1 MIGCLLIAAAAVSCQ
16 TEETVE
22 EEPSLVLSQ
31 DIVAVPCEGGNAFT
45 VTVEANNDWEARI
58 NEEAGWITVSP
69 MSGKAGKTEISISAE
84 GHLGHKS
91 RMGGVIFDSKTI
103 RKQISV
109 AQAPAPN
116 LDKITLD
123 AEEVDFEY
131 DADKKTV
138 NLTANVDWTA
148 VPDVSGDWF
157 TVTPLEGKA
166 GNATLEINVT
176 KNSGKSGRTVVFAF
190 NGGDA
195 PESTLTIFQEAFE
208 SIVPSTYSVEF
219 DSDGNSE
226 NNKVTIEANCAW
238 SATSSASWLSI
249 NPASG
254 TKGQKVEMSIA
265 AEANTSTKA
274 RTGKITLKSAN
285 SEEVIEVT
293 QAGYQ
298 AALTVLASF
307 KCNVSPQYTC
317 ARSPRW
323 ATPDD
328 SRNYGVTVTG
338 EGIGY
343 PEEEGSK
350 SYMIWVT
357 GELYTRPSTFAFIA
371 AAEGHYAVNKIAE
384 GDALVWH
391 LFIESAKKGAKVNC
405 KVALRETDAT
415 PRHWNLEYSTDN
427 GTNWIAIDTGTS
439 ISCSNGKTANIDV
452 LKKNTAYPYQGTFT
466 LPEAVI
472 GKEVLVRTIVVD
484 MISVDNKTRTAANGT
499 VRFTDFTID
508 GTAYD
513 GPIFTLEQ

>member
-1 MIGCLLIAAAAVSCQ
+1 MLIAAAAVSCQ

-31 DIVAVPCEGGNAFT
+31 DIVAVPCEGGNSYT
-45 VTVEANNDWEARI
+45 VSVEANNDWEARV
-58 NEEAGWITVSP
+58 NEEAAWITVSP
-69 MSGKAGKTEISISAE
+69 MSGKAGKTEITISAE

-103 RKQISV
+103 RKQISI

-208 SIVPSTYSVEF
+208 SIIPSTYSVEF
-219 DSDGNSE
+219 DADGNSE
-226 NNKVTIEANCAW
+226 NNKVTVEANCAW

-265 AEANTSTKA
+265 AEANTSTSK
-274 RTGKITLKSAN
+274 RTATVTLKSAN
-285 SEEVIEVT
+285 SEEVINVT
-293 QAGYQ
+293 QLGYQ
-298 AALTVLASF
+298 PSELVLASF
-307 KCNVSPQYTC
+307 KCNVSPQYTS

-343 PEEEGSK
+343 PEEDGSK
-350 SYMIWVT
+350 SYMIWV
-357 GELYTRPSTFAFIA
+357 GGGKYTTAPTFIA
-371 AAEGHYAVNKIAE
+371 AAEGHYAVSNISE

-405 KVALRETDAT
+405 KVALRDTDAT
-415 PRHWNLEYSTDN
+415 PRYWSMQYSTDN
-427 GTNWIAIDTGTS
+427 GANWTAIDTGTS
-439 ISCSNGKTANIDV
+439 ISCSNGNTANMDIP
-452 LKKNTAYPYQGTFT
+452 KKNTAYPYQGTFT
-466 LPEAVI
+466 LPAAVSNGEI
-472 GKEVLVRTIVVD
+472 LVRTIIVD
-484 MISVDNKTRTAANGT
+484 KTSTANKSLSKASGT
-499 VRFTDFTID
+499 VRIPNFTID

>member
-69 MSGKAGKTEISISAE
+69 MSGKAGKTEITISAE

-131 DADKKTV
+131 NADKKTV

-265 AEANTSTKA
+265 AEANTSTSK
-274 RTGKITLKSAN
+274 RTATVTLKSAN
-285 SEEVIEVT
+285 SEEVINVT
-293 QAGYQ
+293 QLGYQ
-298 AALTVLASF
+298 PSELVLASF
-307 KCNVSPQYTC
+307 KCNDNAHTLAQ
-317 ARSPRW
+317 SPRW
-323 ATPDD
+323 ATPNTGRDY
-328 SRNYGVTVTG
+328 STGTG

-350 SYMIWVT
+350 SYMIWVD
-357 GELYTRPSTFAFIA
+357 GGRYPRPSDFAFIA
-371 AAEGHYAVNKIAE
+371 AQEGHYAVTIISQD
-384 GDALVWH
+384 DALVWH
-391 LFIESAKKGAKVNC
+391 LFVESAKKGAKVNC
-405 KVALRETDAT
+405 KVALRDTDGT
-415 PRHWNLEYSTDN
+415 PRYWCLQYSTDN
-427 GTNWIAIDTGTS
+427 GANWTAIDTGTS
-439 ISCSNGKTANIDV
+439 ITTPNGSLANIDIP
-452 LKKNTAYPYQGTFT
+452 KKNTAYPYQGSFI
-466 LPEAVI
+466 LPEAI
-472 GKEVLVRTIVVD
+472 SNSELLVRTIIVD
-484 MISVDNKTRTAANGT
+484 KVSTANKNLTKPSGT
-499 VRFTDFTID
+499 VRFTNFTID